1 AGRAG
6 RAGGV
11 PGRGAR
17 AREEVAVARRG
28 AGSAPALPLLGDAQG
43 STVGRRVLPR
53 RRSRRRA
60 PRPAPGPS
68 RAQAAVFDAVRPL
81 GLGAEAAAAVGFVVL
96 VVALEPDDAAL
107 ALEGEDVGGDAVE
120 EPAVVADDDRAAR
133 EVDERVL
140 ERAQRVDVEVVGR

>member
-1 AGRAG
+1 
-6 RAGGV
+6 
-11 PGRGAR
+11 AR
-17 AREEVAVARRG
+17 DREEVGVGAAWGGRHLQRSRSSADARRTTVRRTSGLVEGRGGG
-28 AGSAPALPLLGDAQG
+28 ASLPQAV
-43 STVGRRVLPR
+43 S
-53 RRSRRRA
+53 
-60 PRPAPGPS
+60 S

-81 GLGAEAAAAVGFVVL
+81 GLGAEPAAAVGLVVL

-140 ERAQRVDVEVVGR
+140 ERAQRVDVEVVG